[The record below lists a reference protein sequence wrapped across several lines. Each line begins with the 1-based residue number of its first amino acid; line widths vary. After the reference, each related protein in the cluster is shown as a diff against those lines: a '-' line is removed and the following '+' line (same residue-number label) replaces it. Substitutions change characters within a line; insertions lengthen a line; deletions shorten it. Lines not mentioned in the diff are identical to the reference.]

1 MSQVLTAGKP
11 GLSTTDHGDLDVFSC
26 RSSRTRTADTME
38 RGWCAGRLEA
48 STDADIGQCTKR
60 YDTPEDKA

>member
-1 MSQVLTAGKP
+1 
-11 GLSTTDHGDLDVFSC
+11 
-26 RSSRTRTADTME
+26 ME

-48 STDADIGQCTKR
+48 PTDADIGQCIKM